1 MMAPS
6 SLLAILLLLL
16 AMLAPSVGEQGALG
30 PLGEDEGIFGAPIRA
45 AAAAAASPV
54 AVAPVDK
61 AKAIENTRT
70 LLAGDSGDTDEAAAK
85 ESKKDMNER
94 IRAVFSSKPK
104 DDSTS
109 AVVEKES
116 TVTATATG
124 IANSRLPQPAAELHG
139 NTRHVM
145 DVTDT
150 PPPPA
155 GTDTQTVDKHTSEM
169 GAFRNQRPRSRRLR

>member
-1 MMAPS
+1 MDTTT
-6 SLLAILLLLL
+6 
-16 AMLAPSVGEQGALG
+16 VTT
-30 PLGEDEGIFGAPIRA
+30 
-45 AAAAAASPV
+45 
-54 AVAPVDK
+54 
-61 AKAIENTRT
+61 IENTRT

-145 DVTDT
+145 DVTAT

-169 GAFRNQRPRSRRLR
+169 GAVPKPAAAVTQVAVKPTEGEAQPGRCSLCLSHFEV